1 MSKKEHENIMAN
13 KPVGFRVT
21 LVAAA
26 LSLVTAFVYLAIYSS
41 SRYMSW
47 QAFGIMLAGVVL
59 AVVLIALKQ
68 FRFAPSALLVG
79 DFLSLLF
86 YVYYI
91 YFYISSVVTG
101 IQFSGFPLEFFVNAV
116 FYAVSLILSIAC
128 VFMRQTNEE

>member
-1 MSKKEHENIMAN
+1 MKNIMAN
-13 KPVGFRVT
+13 KPLGFRVT

-26 LSLVTAFVYLAIYSS
+26 LSLVTALVYLAIYSS

-47 QAFGIMLAGVVL
+47 QAFGIMIAGVVL
-59 AVVLIALKQ
+59 SVVLIALKQ
-68 FRFAPSALLVG
+68 ERFAPSMLLVC

-101 IQFSGFPLEFFVNAV
+101 IQFSGFPLEFYVNVVLYVA
-116 FYAVSLILSIAC
+116 SLVLSIAC
-128 VFMRQTNEE
+128 VFMRQTAEE

>member
-1 MSKKEHENIMAN
+1 MKNIMAN
-13 KPVGFRVT
+13 KPLGFRVT

-26 LSLVTAFVYLAIYSS
+26 LSLVTALVYLAIYSS

-47 QAFGIMLAGVVL
+47 QAFGVMIAGVVL
-59 AVVLIALKQ
+59 TVVLIALKQ
-68 FRFAPSALLVG
+68 ERFAPSMLLVC

-101 IQFSGFPLEFFVNAV
+101 IQFSGFPLEFYVNVVLYVA
-116 FYAVSLILSIAC
+116 SLVLSIAC
-128 VFMRQTNEE
+128 VFMRQTAEE